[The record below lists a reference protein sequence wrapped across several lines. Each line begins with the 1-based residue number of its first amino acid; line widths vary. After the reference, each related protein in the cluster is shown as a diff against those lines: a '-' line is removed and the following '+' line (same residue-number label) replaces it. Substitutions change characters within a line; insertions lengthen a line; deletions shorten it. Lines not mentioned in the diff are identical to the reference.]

1 MGSALWPVSTTG
13 PRCMNISDQFHE
25 FRKFMKDC
33 SNFIIDFFLGVSVDN
48 LLFNLLFRKKMRNQ
62 RHPNQE
68 HFQIHNV
75 TCIISLPLQFT
86 ATKSCYYFF
95 HFFVLSEAVS

>member
-1 MGSALWPVSTTG
+1 
-13 PRCMNISDQFHE
+13 MNISDQFHE

-48 LLFNLLFRKKMRNQ
+48 LLFNLMLVISQKEAEAAPSQ
-62 RHPNQE
+62 SCPNQE

-86 ATKSCYYFF
+86 AT
-95 HFFVLSEAVS
+95 